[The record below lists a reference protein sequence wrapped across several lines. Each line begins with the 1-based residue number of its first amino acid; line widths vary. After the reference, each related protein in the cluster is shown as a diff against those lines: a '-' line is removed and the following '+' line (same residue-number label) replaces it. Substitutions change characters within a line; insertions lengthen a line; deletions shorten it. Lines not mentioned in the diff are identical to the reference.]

1 MFLGS
6 LKEDRDSLLQEVSRA
21 KDSYSLLRIQGKLHY
36 LDSKLSALELL
47 QTEEKDEQSRS
58 STTGY

>member
-1 MFLGS
+1 
-6 LKEDRDSLLQEVSRA
+6 
-21 KDSYSLLRIQGKLHY
+21 LLRIQGKLHY